1 MEQRRQKHLVRCPE
15 IKVALLPS
23 RCTQSPAPNAAAS
36 QVTPA
41 LVRDHSWCCCWESAE
56 IKHFSAS
63 PRSEV
68 SAEAV
73 GVAIAAPPADGEA
86 NVELIR
92 YLAEILE
99 LKRSHISLDKVPQ
112 THLQKQLLV

>member
-1 MEQRRQKHLVRCPE
+1 MLVHG
-15 IKVALLPS
+15 
-23 RCTQSPAPNAAAS
+23 N
-36 QVTPA
+36 
-41 LVRDHSWCCCWESAE
+41 SWCCCWDPAE
-56 IKHFSAS
+56 LNNFSAS
-63 PRSEV
+63 TLSEV
-68 SAEAV
+68 SAEAI

-112 THLQKQLLV
+112 TLIDLQKQVLVLVSIAVSRGNVRES